1 MKGQLFFLVVLALCL
16 SCNNNDDSV
25 PELTGKDYFPTD
37 SGRYWIYNV
46 HEIKYNSDTTDTTYQ
61 RKDIIYNTFQYQNTT
76 IYELY
81 RFYKT
86 TDAISWPLQ
95 PDSVWSFTT
104 DKNQITLKESNIE
117 YIRLVF
123 PLSNGK
129 QWNGN
134 AKNTSILSDN
144 YTVSNFKR
152 PYSVGAL
159 YFPET
164 VDIVEQHS
172 LYLTLKDYRNRI
184 YAKNVGLIYKNYE
197 QLTYNADPPN
207 IGQGII
213 EFGSIIEETLI
224 EYGTP

>member
-1 MKGQLFFLVVLALCL
+1 MKKQLFFLVVLVLCL

-46 HEIKYNSDTTDTTYQ
+46 HEIRYNSDTTDTIYQ
-61 RKDIIYNTFQYQNTT
+61 RKDIIFDAFEYQGTT

-81 RFYKT
+81 RFYKAT
-86 TDAISWPLQ
+86 NAANWPLQ

-104 DKNQITLKESNIE
+104 DLNQITIKEANVE

-129 QWNGN
+129 IWNGN
-134 AKNTSILSDN
+134 TKNTSIVSDN
-144 YTVSNFKR
+144 YTVSNFKK

-164 VDIVEQHS
+164 VDIVEEHS
-172 LYLTLKDYRNRI
+172 LNLVFKDYRNRI

-197 QLTYNADPPN
+197 QLNFKTDAAN
-207 IGQGII
+207 IGLGKI